1 MYQIYIKNKRYIV
14 LNADDEEL
22 SCSKCKN
29 QSDNFYVNFV
39 ALNIGGIILN
49 TLNQRRI
56 NMWKIQVTTIW
67 GDEWEDYEDNFITEE
82 AANIRQTELEEAAR
96 ESGFG
101 EGYRVVPQN

>member
-1 MYQIYIKNKRYIV
+1 
-14 LNADDEEL
+14 
-22 SCSKCKN
+22 
-29 QSDNFYVNFV
+29 
-39 ALNIGGIILN
+39 
-49 TLNQRRI
+49 
-56 NMWKIQVTTIW
+56 MWKIQVTTIW